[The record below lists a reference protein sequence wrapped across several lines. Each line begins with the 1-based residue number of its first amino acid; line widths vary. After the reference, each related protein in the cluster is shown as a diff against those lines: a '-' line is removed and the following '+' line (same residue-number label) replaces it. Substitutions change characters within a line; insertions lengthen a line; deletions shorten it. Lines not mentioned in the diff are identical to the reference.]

1 MASIH
6 IDTTIQAPAPQ
17 VWAALAAVGEAHKT
31 FAGVL
36 SACHLEGDD
45 VRVVTFANGL
55 QVKEQIVTIDPVR
68 MRIAYAAIGTDLK
81 HHSAA
86 MQIIPATDGTCRF
99 DWMTDVLPH
108 EAVEWIRPLM
118 EQGARALAA
127 NLQTA
132 HTGAVAR

>member
-6 IDTTIQAPAPQ
+6 IDTTIQAPAQ
-17 VWAALAAVGEAHKT
+17 HVWAALAAIGEAHKA

-36 SACHLEGDD
+36 SACHLERDD

-55 QVKEQIVTIDPVR
+55 KVTEQIVTIDPSR
-68 MRIAYAAIGTDLK
+68 MRIAYAAIGTELA

-86 MQIIPATDGTCRF
+86 MHVIRVSESTCRF
-99 DWMTDVLPH
+99 DWVTDVLPH
-108 EAVEWIRPLM
+108 EATEWIRPLM

-127 NLQTA
+127 SAETSRA
-132 HTGAVAR
+132 GAMAR